1 MRRAAAP
8 FVVQTVQAAEHQG
21 FDVVIVDCTDDPG
34 VVMARAAVSIPVI
47 GPGVAMATAVA
58 DARPPIRHFSG
69 DELRSI
75 DTDVSITRSLGART
89 VTLGGTGFSHVAD
102 LLRERTSGRG
112 RTRPVGCRPR
122 RVPRRNHAT
131 ASPRA
136 AVAQSSAS
144 SASSTKDVKSSMRS
158 SSMANGSAH

>member
-1 MRRAAAP
+1 MAAA
-8 FVVQTVQAAEHQG
+8 
-21 FDVVIVDCTDDPG
+21 I
-34 VVMARAAVSIPVI
+34 
-47 GPGVAMATAVA
+47 A

-75 DTDVSITRSLGART
+75 DTDVLIERSLGART
-89 VTLGGTGFSHVAD
+89 VTLGGTGFSHVGD
-102 LLRERTSGRG
+102 LLVSTSAWSCSAR
-112 RTRPVGCRPR
+112 RMSPWTRASPQSRAV
-122 RVPRRNHAT
+122 
-131 ASPRA
+131 SPRA